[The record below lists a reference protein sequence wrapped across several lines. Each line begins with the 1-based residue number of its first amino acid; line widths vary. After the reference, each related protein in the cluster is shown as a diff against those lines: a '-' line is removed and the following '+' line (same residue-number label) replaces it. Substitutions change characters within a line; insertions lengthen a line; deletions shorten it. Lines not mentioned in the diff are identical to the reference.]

1 MDKEGGNEAFTKG
14 ESPPPYPT
22 AKFEWVWG
30 VTPQRVQG
38 RALALLAC
46 FLTAPPRD
54 TREARRRGCVSLT
67 LAASV
72 YHAHM
77 TSADLI
83 REIEK
88 AGWRLDRVRGS
99 HHVFK
104 HATRLGHVVV
114 PHPKKDLGKGL
125 VAQIRKDA
133 GLSWR

>member
-1 MDKEGGNEAFTKG
+1 
-14 ESPPPYPT
+14 
-22 AKFEWVWG
+22 
-30 VTPQRVQG
+30 
-38 RALALLAC
+38 
-46 FLTAPPRD
+46 
-54 TREARRRGCVSLT
+54 
-67 LAASV
+67 
-72 YHAHM
+72 M